1 LQGLGDW
8 NHCRRDSVYGNKL
21 KSPKSTTF
29 WGELR
34 DKHDDEEQWR
44 EAYNKGISDTMDC
57 LKQLIE
63 VALIDD
69 TNCCSYVVAHVPNL
83 TTMTEFDSLEAIT
96 TRNRYNAVFDKE
108 PQ

>member
-1 LQGLGDW
+1 MSRKMKMFVGFDI
-8 NHCRRDSVYGNKL
+8 CKL
-21 KSPKSTTF
+21 LKEVCDKTLKPPYA
-29 WGELR
+29 

-44 EAYNKGISDTMDC
+44 KAYDKGINDTMDC

-96 TRNRYNAVFDKE
+96 TRNRYNAIFDKE